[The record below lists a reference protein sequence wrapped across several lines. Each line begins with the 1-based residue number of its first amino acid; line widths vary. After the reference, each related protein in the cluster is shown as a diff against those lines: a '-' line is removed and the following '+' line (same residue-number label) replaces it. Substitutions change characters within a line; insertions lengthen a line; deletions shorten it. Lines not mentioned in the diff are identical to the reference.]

1 MTEQLIS
8 DTLAYVR
15 KELNRLDQD
24 MIWADGAEGLRMHT
38 RRARLLWE
46 LGRLELLR
54 ASAESGG
61 EKQQSG

>member
-15 KELNRLDQD
+15 KELNLLEQD
-24 MIWADGAEGLRMHT
+24 MVWADGADSQRMQT
-38 RRARLLWE
+38 RRARLQSE

-54 ASAESGG
+54 ASAETGD
-61 EKQQSG
+61 EK

>member
-15 KELNRLDQD
+15 KELNRLEQD
-24 MIWADGAEGLRMHT
+24 MVWADGAEGQRIQM
-38 RRARLLWE
+38 RQARLQSE

-54 ASAESGG
+54 ASAESGD
-61 EKQQSG
+61 EKQKID

>member
-15 KELNRLDQD
+15 KELKRLDQD
-24 MIWADGAEGLRMHT
+24 MIWADGAEGLRIQT
-38 RRARLLWE
+38 RRARLLSE
-46 LGRLELLR
+46 LGRLELLH